1 MVINSTITLRHKM
14 NNSILT
20 IPLANLSLAF
30 VPVFIVLGILY
41 KWSLKSHTAL
51 YAVVRM
57 LVQLILVGYVLT
69 YVFAIDSPFMVI
81 IILTIMLTASGF
93 ISLRSV
99 SNRTRASYLHLLV
112 AIGLGSLSTLFFIT
126 GIVLEI
132 SPWYLPQYL
141 IPLAGMTIASCMN
154 SVSLAAERYE
164 SEVHSGSDLMEA
176 RRTAMNACLIPN
188 INTLFAVGIVS
199 LPGMMTGQILS
210 GVDPLIAVRY
220 QIVVMCMVF
229 GCSGM
234 TSACYLLIASHSKT
248 ENNSAI

>member
-1 MVINSTITLRHKM
+1 M

-20 IPLANLSLAF
+20 ISLANLAMAF
-30 VPVFIVLGILY
+30 VPVLIVLGILY

-51 YAVVRM
+51 YAVIRM
-57 LVQLILVGYVLT
+57 LTQLILVGYVLT
-69 YVFAIDSPFMVI
+69 FLFTTNSPLLVI
-81 IILTIMLTASGF
+81 AVLTIMLMASGF

-99 SNRTRASYLHLLV
+99 SKKTGKSYLHLMI
-112 AIGLGSLSTLFFIT
+112 AISIGSLSTLFFMT
-126 GIVLEI
+126 GVVLKI
-132 SPWYLPQYL
+132 DPWYLPQYL

-164 SEVHSGSDLMEA
+164 SELNNGKTPLQA
-176 RRTAMNACLIPN
+176 QRTALNASLIPN

-220 QIVVMCMVF
+220 QIVIMCMVF
-229 GCSGM
+229 GCSGI
-234 TSACYLLIASHSKT
+234 TSACYLSISSPHKS
-248 ENNSAI
+248 ENISAI

>member
-1 MVINSTITLRHKM
+1 M
-14 NNSILT
+14 NTSILT
-20 IPLANLSLAF
+20 IPLLNLSLAF
-30 VPVFIVLGILY
+30 VPVIIVLGILY

-51 YAVVRM
+51 YAVMRM

-69 YVFAIDSPFMVI
+69 YVFATDSPYIVI
-81 IILTIMLTASGF
+81 LILTIMLTASGF

-99 SNRTRASYLHLLV
+99 SNQSRASYLHLMI
-112 AIGLGSLSTLFFIT
+112 AISIGSLSTLFFIT
-126 GIVLEI
+126 GVVLQI

-164 SEVHSGSDLMEA
+164 SELSNDNNPIEA

-248 ENNSAI
+248 EDKSAIY